1 MDDAVRSSKML
12 EHYATVQEA
21 ERLAAGVGELE
32 RVRTQD
38 VLARHLP
45 KAPARILDVGGA
57 AGVHA
62 LWLARQGYEVHLSD
76 PVAKHVE
83 QAKEASRAQAEF
95 PIASCAVGDARK
107 IEQKDASSDGVLML
121 GPLYHLTERAD
132 RLKALREA
140 HRVVRNGGRVFA
152 AAISRF
158 ASFMDGFSRDFV
170 GDPRF
175 VEILRQDLKNGQH
188 RNPTDKPHYFTST
201 FFHHVDE
208 LQNEIEEA
216 GFTFEKVV
224 AIEGPVW
231 VMGNF
236 AKHWDDPGKRSLLL
250 EFLRTVE
257 GERTLLGATA
267 HMIGIGKKVRG
278 RSERGGKS
286 DQKSSDRKSP
296 GSKTAVEG
304 PGPSSLLAD
313 ALKMTGFLFCS
324 PADRSDEPRV
334 TSAREERSTT
344 ARFRRRCCSGRCRH
358 EAVHLS
364 LRRQAVR

>member
-1 MDDAVRSSKML
+1 MDDAVRSSKMQ
-12 EHYATVQEA
+12 EHYAAVQEA

-76 PVAKHVE
+76 PVARHVE
-83 QAKEASRAQAEF
+83 QAKEASRTQAKL
-95 PIASCAVGDARK
+95 PIASCTVGDARK
-107 IEQKDASSDGVLML
+107 IEHKDASSDSVLLL

-140 HRVVRNGGRVFA
+140 HRVLRDGGRVFA

-158 ASFMDGFSRDFV
+158 ASLMDGLSRDFV

-175 VEILRQDLKNGQH
+175 VEIVRQDLKNGQH
-188 RNPTDKPHYFTST
+188 RNPTDNPQYFTST
-201 FFHHVDE
+201 FFHHPDE
-208 LQNEIEEA
+208 LRQEIEDA
-216 GFTFEKVV
+216 GFTFERVIAV
-224 AIEGPVW
+224 EGPVW

-236 AKHWDDPGKRSLLL
+236 TKHWDDPKKRALLL

-257 GERTLLGATA
+257 EERTLLGATA
-267 HMIGIGKKVRG
+267 HMLGIGKKTRG
-278 RSERGGKS
+278 RSDR
-286 DQKSSDRKSP
+286 DRKAGAKPRKSE
-296 GSKTAVEG
+296 SAEG

-313 ALKMTGFLFCS
+313 ALKMTGFLFCA
-324 PADRSDEPRV
+324 PDRSDEPRATLGV
-334 TSAREERSTT
+334 TSAREERSTA

-358 EAVHLS
+358 EAGRLG
-364 LRRQAVR
+364 LPRRAVR

>member
-1 MDDAVRSSKML
+1 MPNSKML
-12 EHYATVQEA
+12 EHYDQVNEA
-21 ERLAAGVGELE
+21 ERLSTGVGELE
-32 RVRTQD
+32 RLRTQD

-83 QAKEASRAQAEF
+83 EANEASRAQVKF
-95 PIASCAVGDARK
+95 PIASCSVGDARK
-107 IEQKDASSDGVLML
+107 IDQKDASSDGVLLL

-140 HRVVRNGGRVFA
+140 HRVLRSGGRVFA

-175 VEILRQDLKNGQH
+175 LEILRQDLKNGQH
-188 RNPTDKPHYFTST
+188 RNPTDNPHYFTST
-201 FFHHVDE
+201 FFHHPDE
-208 LQNEIEEA
+208 LQNEMEEA
-216 GFTFEKVV
+216 GFAFEKVV

-236 AKHWDDPGKRSLLL
+236 SKHWDDPKKRALML
-250 EFLRTVE
+250 EFLRTIE
-257 GERTLLGATA
+257 EERTLLGATA
-267 HMIGIGKKVRG
+267 HMIGIGKKTRG
-278 RSERGGKS
+278 RSDRGGKS
-286 DQKSSDRKSP
+286 DQKQADRKSSR
-296 GSKTAVEG
+296 SKSTAEG
-304 PGPSSLLAD
+304 PGPSSILAD
-313 ALKMTGFLFCS
+313 ALKMTGFLFCA
-324 PADRSDEPRV
+324 PAERSDEPRV
-334 TSAREERSTT
+334 TSAREERSTA

-358 EAVHLS
+358 EADHPF
-364 LRRQAVR
+364 LRRQAAR